1 MMCLAADRCMNVL
14 VAADVVVACLDP
26 SRMVAA
32 QVVGIVRYH
41 VSAAAVVAT
50 VATAE
55 SAAGFAGRSA
65 VMIVVEA
72 VAALVGVV
80 VAAVEDPQ
88 GEDVLTDSGSHSV
101 FAGAAAGSAEAETAA
116 VRRSVFAAVAA
127 GIGHY

>member
-1 MMCLAADRCMNVL
+1 MCLAAGRCMIVL

-26 SRMVAA
+26 SQMVAV
-32 QVVGIVRYH
+32 QVVAIVRYH
-41 VSAAAVVAT
+41 VSAAAVDAT
-50 VATAE
+50 VATAV
-55 SAAGFAGRSA
+55 SAVVFVGRSA
-65 VMIVVEA
+65 AMIVVEA

-88 GEDVLTDSGSHSV
+88 GEDVSTDSDSHSV

-127 GIGHY
+127 GTGHY

>member
-1 MMCLAADRCMNVL
+1 MCLAAGHCMIVL

-26 SRMVAA
+26 SRMAAA
-32 QVVGIVRYH
+32 QVVAIVRYH

-55 SAAGFAGRSA
+55 SAAEFAGRSA
-65 VMIVVEA
+65 VMIVVGA

-80 VAAVEDPQ
+80 AAVEDPP

-116 VRRSVFAAVAA
+116 VRRSVFAAAAAA
-127 GIGHY
+127 GIGYY